1 MEFDW
6 DDGNRAKCLKHGV
19 THEEIKHALT
29 HGARVA
35 PDPAHSEA
43 EQRFIAVG
51 RAPSGRP
58 VFVAFCWRGAKL
70 RPISARFM
78 HAREVARYEQA
89 QDRSEDDH

>member
-19 THEEIKHALT
+19 THEEIEHTLT

-35 PDPAHSEA
+35 PDPAHSDA

-51 RAPSGRP
+51 RGPSGRP
-58 VFVAFCWRGAKL
+58 VFVAFCWRGARL

-89 QDRSEDDH
+89 QDCPEDDH